1 MNLTSATVTHILDEE
16 WNPGKRDQAYARTD
30 RIGQERENDVYI
42 YRIPASIDTW
52 MSNTIHRKEQ
62 MVSAFNDTMTDE
74 MTAESLSEAMR
85 SGEIL

>member
-1 MNLTSATVTHILDEE
+1 
-16 WNPGKRDQAYARTD
+16 
-30 RIGQERENDVYI
+30 
-42 YRIPASIDTW
+42 
-52 MSNTIHRKEQ
+52 MSNTIQRKEQ